1 LSGLGLTI
9 KLSRR
14 RQERLV
20 RRFEASAISKQ
31 ITEGFVDSFVVLES
45 LRNIWFKEDN
55 ITFFFNAIR
64 VFATHNFP
72 KVRPFIFRA
81 KLVRHF

>member
-1 LSGLGLTI
+1 MT
-9 KLSRR
+9 K
-14 RQERLV
+14 
-20 RRFEASAISKQ
+20 
-31 ITEGFVDSFVVLES
+31 GFVDSFVVLES
-45 LRNIWFKEDN
+45 LCNIWFKEDN

-81 KLVRHF
+81 KLVRYF